1 MSGDPHDFSPHS
13 SEMTKA
19 TLDTVKLGDSL
30 GSGAS
35 GEVFAVEG
43 GDFPL
48 VVKRFN
54 SLAIDRQFLMRNFSR
69 LEEMPDFHG
78 TPRIFDHRFD
88 RAPYEVLMER
98 VPGEPFSKLSSLKEG
113 AAWKLIRQL
122 AEILGH
128 AHKHGVYHGHL
139 HPGNILL
146 SGEGREKSPLVTDYG
161 SGLVGDLHHIELGE
175 SAYYAAPEQLLS
187 GGKPWGEGRIQ
198 KWDVYSF
205 GLIAFAL
212 INERLPRGLH
222 YLKERQRLLARSGGR
237 PVPVDVQAYVDDLY
251 RDPAVVWGSSF
262 ALGQESRLCR
272 EVIDRCL
279 SLDPR
284 ERPVDLR
291 EVRNQFRQLEHRFAL
306 EDAEDRVVRER
317 RKQKAKLFGARAV
330 AACLGLSF
338 LGATY
343 YLVDYLRKTYFF
355 QNKVSE
361 LDQMV
366 VTQQAHIT
374 HLDER
379 WADTVTDLKQSRE
392 AADTFFQQMA
402 QGDTAGDS
410 GAASIKTEELEKSR
424 DYYLKTLADVGES
437 DETALERARAL
448 HSLAH
453 IERKMGLEENA
464 AEHFRSAIAAFE
476 DAIALVGDDADV
488 IIDIQRRLADSC
500 ENLSSLAGNP
510 FGGEALAILEKAVGH
525 FDEVI
530 RLKPDDTGI
539 VTRQAGTTFKLGR
552 AYDIHRVYEKAIHAY
567 ARSAELAAAL
577 RESAGDAPHLNEL
590 VGKLQFQAAKSLR
603 LAGRGDDAIN
613 AHVAAMETIEA
624 LRGVNG
630 FSPLQSIQLA
640 ESYIELGELFVDKA
654 ATPEDLDQL
663 YNESLRLLTAL
674 NTGSP
679 GDVEVAILLC
689 RSLGHL
695 GVLEREDGQW
705 SSGYRMSVRGIEA
718 LRVALETVPGHVE
731 GTLVLAEARIGHLEF
746 LKSEREAAIQVAQ
759 KGVETAESA
768 GVLLARSGLV
778 AEPLLTQYRERLS
791 SIFRDYGEVC
801 EALGEAELSRR
812 CLELSAMQL
821 SSLETPGETLLE

>member
-1 MSGDPHDFSPHS
+1 
-13 SEMTKA
+13 
-19 TLDTVKLGDSL
+19 
-30 GSGAS
+30 
-35 GEVFAVEG
+35 
-43 GDFPL
+43 
-48 VVKRFN
+48 
-54 SLAIDRQFLMRNFSR
+54 
-69 LEEMPDFHG
+69 
-78 TPRIFDHRFD
+78 
-88 RAPYEVLMER
+88 
-98 VPGEPFSKLSSLKEG
+98 LSSLKEA

-161 SGLVGDLHHIELGE
+161 SGLVGDLHHIDLGE
-175 SAYYAAPEQLLS
+175 TAFYAAPEQLLS
-187 GGKPWGEGRIQ
+187 GGRPWGEGRIQ

-222 YLKERQRLLARSGGR
+222 YIKERQRLLAHSGGR
-237 PVPVDVQAYVDDLY
+237 PVPVDAQAYVDDLY
-251 RDPAVVWGSSF
+251 RDPAVAWGSSF

-284 ERPVDLR
+284 DRPVDLR
-291 EVRNQFRQLEHRFAL
+291 EVRNQFRQLEYRFAL

-366 VTQQAHIT
+366 VTQRAHIH

-392 AADTFFQQMA
+392 AADSFFQQMA
-402 QGDTAGDS
+402 QGDNAGDS
-410 GAASIKTEELEKSR
+410 GVASIKKEELEKSR

-453 IERKMGLEENA
+453 IERKMEMTENA
-464 AEHFRSAIAAFE
+464 IEHFRSAIAAFE
-476 DAIALVGDDADV
+476 ESVPPGGSDNGVA
-488 IIDIQRRLADSC
+488 IDIQRRLADSY
-500 ENLSSLAGNP
+500 ENLSSLIGNP
-510 FGGEALAILEKAVGH
+510 LGHEALAILEEAVAH

-530 RLKPDDTGI
+530 RLKPGDASI

-552 AYDIHRVYEKAIHAY
+552 AYDAHREYEKAILAY
-567 ARSAELAAAL
+567 SRSAELAEAL
-577 RESAGDAPHLNEL
+577 RQSAGDAPHLTEL

-603 LAGRGDDAIN
+603 LADRTDDSIN

-640 ESYIELGELFVDKA
+640 ESYLELGELFVGKA

-663 YNESLRLLTAL
+663 YNEALRLLTAL
-674 NTGSP
+674 NSDSP
-679 GDVEVAILLC
+679 EDVEVAILLC
-689 RSLGHL
+689 RSLSHL

-718 LRVALETVPGHVE
+718 LRVALESVPDHVE
-731 GTLVLAEARIGHLEF
+731 GTLVLAEARMRHLDF
-746 LKSEREAAIQVAQ
+746 LKSEREAAIKVAQ

-768 GVLLARSGLV
+768 GGLLGKNGKV
-778 AEPLLTQYRERLS
+778 DEPLLTQYRERLS
-791 SIFRDYGEVC
+791 GIFRAYGSVC
-801 EALGEAELSRR
+801 ETLGQDDLSRR
-812 CLELSAMQL
+812 CLEQSAIQLSA
-821 SSLETPGETLLE
+821 LEAPADLLLE